1 MDPYIGEIRIFAGT
15 YAPEGWLFCQGQ
27 TLPVAQYQAL
37 YAVIG
42 NTYGGDGK
50 KTFALP
56 DLRGR
61 APVSQGQG
69 TGLSM
74 YGLGKA
80 GGASTVTLSVSQL
93 PTHNHLAKGTT
104 NLATTTTPAN
114 GIWARSGA
122 GATGVSLYAN
132 DPKEPLNANALL
144 PAGNSQPH
152 NNLQP
157 CLGINFIIAVDGEFP
172 VRS

>member
-37 YAVIG
+37 FAVIG

-56 DLRGR
+56 DLKGR
-61 APVSQGQG
+61 VPISQGQG
-69 TGLSM
+69 KGLSM

-80 GGASTVTLSVSQL
+80 GGEAVTTLSVSQI
-93 PTHNHLAKGTT
+93 PDHTHQPKC
-104 NLATTTTPAN
+104 TTTKAASSLPENALWAKNNAATELFYTGNDANTPMH
-114 GIWARSGA
+114 S
-122 GATGVSLYAN
+122 
-132 DPKEPLNANALL
+132 NALL
-144 PAGNSQPH
+144 AVGNDKPH
-152 NNLQP
+152 NNMQP
-157 CLGINFIIAVDGEFP
+157 YLGINFMIAIEGEFP
-172 VRS
+172 TRN

>member
-37 YAVIG
+37 FAVIG
-42 NTYGGDGK
+42 ITYGGDGR

-56 DLRGR
+56 DLKGR
-61 APVSQGQG
+61 VPISQGQG
-69 TGLSM
+69 KGLSP

-80 GGASTVTLSVSQL
+80 GGEITATLSVSQI
-93 PTHNHLAKGTT
+93 PTHSHRAKGTT
-104 NLATTTTPAN
+104 TAGTNSNPAN
-114 GIWARSGA
+114 GVWARVP
-122 GATGVSLYAN
+122 GVNLYADN
-132 DPKEPLNANALL
+132 PKEPLNANVLL
-144 PAGNSQPH
+144 PVGNSQPH

-157 CLGINFIIAVDGEFP
+157 FLGINFIIALEGEFP